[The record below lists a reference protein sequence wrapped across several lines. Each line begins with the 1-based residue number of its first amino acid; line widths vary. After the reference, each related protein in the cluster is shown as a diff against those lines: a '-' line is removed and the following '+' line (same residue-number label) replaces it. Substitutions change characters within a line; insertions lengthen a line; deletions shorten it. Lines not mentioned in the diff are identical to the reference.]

1 MSTSFD
7 AVAGTYDAD
16 SAAMFA
22 PDVLDPAVD
31 FLAELAPGGRALEF
45 AIGTGRVGLPLSRRG
60 VTVRGIELSEPMV
73 DELRAKDAAGTVPV
87 TIGDMATTRVDGEFD
102 LVFLVFNSITNL
114 LEQHEQVRCFRN
126 AAAHL
131 RPGGSFVIE
140 VFVPELRSLQPGR
153 DVLAFDVAPDHLG
166 FDSYDVANQRMV
178 SHHYRI
184 EGDTA
189 FTFQSAHRYA
199 WPAEYDLMAEL
210 AGMRL
215 RDRFADWQRS
225 PFTSESTAHVSVWEL
240 PG

>member
-7 AVAGTYDAD
+7 SVAGTYDAD

-31 FLAELAPGGRALEF
+31 FLAVLANGGSALEF

-60 VTVRGIELSEPMV
+60 VHVSGIELSERMA
-73 DELRAKDAAGTVPV
+73 DELRAKDPDGAVPV

-114 LEQHEQVRCFRN
+114 LEQREQVQCFRN

-131 RPGGSFVIE
+131 KPGGAFVIE
-140 VFVPELRSLQPGR
+140 VFVPELRRLQPGR

-166 FDSYDVANQRMV
+166 FDTCDVANQRMV
-178 SHHYRI
+178 SHHYTI
-184 EGDTA
+184 EGDA
-189 FTFQSAHRYA
+189 ASTFQSAHRYA
-199 WPAEYDLMAEL
+199 WPTEYDLMAEL
-210 AGMRL
+210 AGLRL

-225 PFTSESTAHVSVWEL
+225 PFTSESTAHISVWEL